1 MLDKLTSESSLN
13 SDYLSTRQLLHTV
26 ERSSDPVDAFIE
38 LAGPTIRDYYDALN
52 FHLEEE
58 YVNSTISN
66 YLEENDFDLSKKDL
80 KKLLEYYFH
89 REKSFY
95 TKLMIL
101 RKFDQLEQGFTAT
114 NRFEANDR
122 STDEAKYDRKCA
134 FFLFYGEAMSSY
146 LSRLEESF
154 IELKSLCFKGLE
166 LPSEADSISGY
177 IHHYYK
183 GIK

>member
-1 MLDKLTSESSLN
+1 MLNTLTSESLID
-13 SDYLSTRQLLHTV
+13 SDYYAVSKIIHDV
-26 ERSSDPVDAFIE
+26 KYAADPVDTFMKK
-38 LAGPTIRDYYDALN
+38 AGTTIGEYYDALN
-52 FHLEEE
+52 HYLEEE
-58 YVNSTISN
+58 HGNSTISN

>member
-13 SDYLSTRQLLHTV
+13 SDYLSTRQLLHTI

-38 LAGPTIRDYYDALN
+38 LAGPTLRDYHDELN
-52 FHLEEE
+52 YHLEEE

-95 TKLMIL
+95 TKLML
-101 RKFDQLEQGFTAT
+101 LKKCDQLEQVFAT
-114 NRFEANDR
+114 MDR
-122 STDEAKYDRKCA
+122 SAAKDQTVEEVKFNKQCA
-134 FFLFYGEAMSSY
+134 FFFSYGESISSY

-154 IELKSLCFKGLE
+154 AELKYLCCKGLG
-166 LPSEADSISGY
+166 LPPEATSISGY
-177 IHHYYK
+177 THLYHRF
-183 GIK
+183 IK